1 MRIKV
6 GVMGSAASD
15 SARLDTG
22 NTLVAKAE
30 QLAQRLP
37 RKMSCF

>member
-6 GVMGSAASD
+6 GVMGSAATD

-22 NTLVAKAE
+22 NTRVAKAE
-30 QLAQRLP
+30 SLGGSLP
-37 RKMSCF
+37 RRT